1 MVPRAGLPPAFLR
14 RLNGTQEVGCSSAL
28 GGNVGVVAY
37 LEQESDLAILS
48 GCLLRRAR
56 ATGQEAGVVLPSVI
70 EGNWTTLVQLLLPSP
85 DPAARP
91 SVGGLAQDTGDTLQL
106 PGSPGTARPPPSI
119 PAVVAA
125 APVVAQVKAEVVKK
139 QVTESFLV
147 QPTNQGTS
155 QEYTEVV
162 TWMVELEG
170 QTQAVLAMYSLRDIQ
185 EGEVLS

>member
-1 MVPRAGLPPAFLR
+1 MQVCWEESERQCKTVPYC
-14 RLNGTQEVGCSSAL
+14 TTSHEEVCSTEYETKYERKWKRSAEEEYVEAEDADEDPKDDAEDDEEVKDD
-28 GGNVGVVAY
+28 G
-37 LEQESDLAILS
+37 ECREKRSH
-48 GCLLRRAR
+48 
-56 ATGQEAGVVLPSVI
+56 GQRSYGHYKKHE
-70 EGNWTTLVQLLLPSP
+70 
-85 DPAARP
+85 
-91 SVGGLAQDTGDTLQL
+91 
-106 PGSPGTARPPPSI
+106 SI

-162 TWMVELEG
+162 TWMLELEG
-170 QTQAVLAMYSLRDIQ
+170 QTQAVLAMYSLHDIQ